1 MLNIAFIGC
10 SWTQGHKLHYT
21 STYPFIIHEQLNKDN
36 IKNQVI
42 NAGREGSSWFN
53 YPQTLQ
59 YLHKKY
65 DPDVYVIQHTT
76 PDRGM
81 LLFSSPKQKYQRI
94 TRDHDVYKN
103 YIQLWDNTQSYYHLT
118 VGLAERIVANE
129 DTELVQHMLSEI
141 KRKSSLESKD
151 IIDRI
156 KYWLEQERL
165 HPLMFDKYQETID
178 YCDMY
183 VKRLNKKVIHLFWLN
198 DSFVIDVPNKII
210 VQEQIDFDKYVI
222 DNGYHF
228 DIKGNTKLA
237 TVLKPLLI

>member
-21 STYPFIIHEQLNKDN
+21 NTYPFIIHEQLNKDN
-36 IKNQVI
+36 IKNQVV

-129 DTELVQHMLSEI
+129 HTELVQHMISEI
-141 KRKSSLESKD
+141 ERKSSLKSAD

-183 VKRLNKKVIHLFWLN
+183 VKRLNKKVVHLFWLD
-198 DSFVIDVPNKII
+198 DSFVFDVPNKMI
-210 VQEQIDFDKYVI
+210 VEQQVDFDKYVI
-222 DNGYHF
+222 DYGYHF
-228 DIKGNTKLA
+228 DIKGNTELA
-237 TVLKPLLI
+237 TALKPLLI